1 MKTKIADLFET
12 YQVLVDN
19 IENSQEIF
27 ANSGMKNISRKLYF
41 GFFPLGSGNFTTK
54 SKIAEAEIYENGVMF
69 LGNDFGTISYFNN
82 IKNLSE
88 ESNKTVQ
95 TLKKLNPELESAF
108 FTNFFLG
115 LRDDISHQ
123 GMTNTKKT
131 IKFRPEF
138 EAMCYNFFL
147 VQLEVINPN
156 LVFCLGK
163 EVGKIMSEK
172 SNLFSNFNLENSTF
186 KELFEKDKY
195 LVETDDAV
203 LGKRRFI
210 LIPHPSYAHLNWNK
224 KIKEIISK
232 EIKNAY
238 R

>member
-1 MKTKIADLFET
+1 MKTKITDLFET
-12 YQVLVDN
+12 YQVLIDN
-19 IENSQEIF
+19 RENSQEIF
-27 ANSGMKNISRKLYF
+27 ENSGMKNISKKLNF
-41 GFFPLGSGNFTTK
+41 GFFPLGSGNFTLK
-54 SKIAEAEIYENGVMF
+54 SKIAEAEIYEYGVMF

-88 ESNKTVQ
+88 ENNKTIQ
-95 TLKKLNPELESAF
+95 TLKKLDPKLESAF

-131 IKFRPEF
+131 VKFRPEF
-138 EAMCYNFFL
+138 EEMCYNFFL
-147 VQLEVINPN
+147 VQLEIINPN

-163 EVGKIMSEK
+163 EVGKILSKK

-186 KELFEKDKY
+186 KELFEKDKH

-224 KIKEIISK
+224 KIKETISK
-232 EIKNAY
+232 EIKNAC